1 MERQRGEQAARDKRK
16 RRQDK
21 GGGIKNADKVTKHSC
36 VLSPFYI
43 REMKPRMGGGE
54 MGKEKGRGGREREGG
69 CTNANART
77 SKGKEIRGKCVCVCV
92 WRQTRNSVEEICGFA
107 FTG

>member
-54 MGKEKGRGGREREGG
+54 MGKEKGRGGRERGRMHK
-69 CTNANART
+69 CKCANVER
-77 SKGKEIRGKCVCVCV
+77 KGDPRKVCVCV